1 MNFIDQIGLS
11 LFFGS
16 QSFVLD
22 HAALV
27 FTNAWSWLPFYT
39 MLVLLVI
46 KNNDNMR
53 QIMACLA
60 CCILAMLLAT
70 GLTTVIVKPLVERVR
85 PCNELS
91 VRFMAQIAGDLRNKD
106 FSFFSSHAATTTALA
121 TFFILLV
128 KCKRLNIALGIWALT
143 NCWTRLYLGQHYL
156 TDVIVGIIWGM
167 ATGTATYALY
177 RKTSRRF
184 TDGAKFISTQ
194 YTPTGFAWGDINATV
209 TALLLTYLAVLMLPL
224 NV

>member
-22 HAALV
+22 HAALF
-27 FTNAWSWLPFYT
+27 FTNAWTWLPFYT

-46 KNNDNMR
+46 KNNDNVR
-53 QIMACLA
+53 QIMTCLA
-60 CCILAMLLAT
+60 FCLLAMLLAT

-106 FSFFSSHAATTTALA
+106 FSFFSSHAATTMALA
-121 TFFILLV
+121 TFFTLMV
-128 KCKRLNIALGIWALT
+128 KCRRLSVALYLWALT

-156 TDVIVGIIWGM
+156 TDVTVGIIWGI
-167 ATGTATYALY
+167 ATGTAAYVLY

-184 TDGAKFISTQ
+184 SDGAKFISSQ
-194 YTPTGFAWGDINATV
+194 YTHTGFAWGDINATI
-209 TALLLTYLAVLMLPL
+209 TALLLTYLIVLMLPL